1 MFLCK
6 ILKQI
11 MHHFIEVLSVTFC
24 ILSYIGSSYKEE
36 TFDVTI
42 NPESCRPECDETRHK
57 SESSPTTNPA
67 HRLTRE
73 NTYKKNNTK
82 RLLKQYSQSSRF

>member
-1 MFLCK
+1 MLHDPLIIVWLECK
-6 ILKQI
+6 ANKIN
-11 MHHFIEVLSVTFC
+11 VT
-24 ILSYIGSSYKEE
+24 L
-36 TFDVTI
+36 
-42 NPESCRPECDETRHK
+42 CDETRHK

>member
-11 MHHFIEVLSVTFC
+11 MHHFIEVLSVMFC
-24 ILSYIGSSYKEE
+24 MLSDIGSSNKEK

-42 NPESCRPECDETRHK
+42 NPESCRPEVSKFFAT
-57 SESSPTTNPA
+57 SPSA
-67 HRLTRE
+67 IFGDFG
-73 NTYKKNNTK
+73 YVVQDM
-82 RLLKQYSQSSRF
+82 LKIACNL

>member
-42 NPESCRPECDETRHK
+42 NPESCRPEVSKFFATFP
-57 SESSPTTNPA
+57 SEI
-67 HRLTRE
+67 LGDFG
-73 NTYKKNNTK
+73 YVVKNM
-82 RLLKQYSQSSRF
+82 